1 MSEEHVLLRGGELVE
16 PADGTIRRADVLL
29 GGGRV
34 LEVGEGLRQ
43 PEGCT
48 VLDVSGRTLLPGLI
62 DCHVHVV
69 AATANIGANETQSN
83 SVAVIRSLPIMK
95 AMLERGFTT
104 VRDAGGAD
112 WGLAQAVEMELVPGP
127 RLFVSGKALSQ
138 TGGHGD
144 NRQRRGDFL
153 EPCACSL
160 RVGALSR
167 IADGVDGVRLAAR
180 EEIQK
185 GASQIKIMA
194 SGGVASPVDPT
205 GNTQY
210 SEAEI
215 RAVVE
220 EATAANTYVMAHA
233 YTARAMARAV
243 RCGVRTIEHGNLVD
257 AETAAL
263 MAEMGAYVVPTLI
276 TYDMLAEHG
285 ASLGLPPAS
294 VAKVHG
300 VQEAGRRSLRIYAD
314 AGVKMGFGSDLL
326 GEMQSAQ
333 GREFQIRAEVLGNL
347 AAIQAA
353 TTVAAEVLER
363 VGELGTVRPGAS
375 ADVIV
380 CAGNPLEDISVL
392 TGQGERIPIVI
403 QGGRVRKQLR
413 G

>member
-1 MSEEHVLLRGGELVE
+1 MKRMLLRGGDLLE
-16 PADGTIRRADVLL
+16 PADGSIRRCDVLVA
-29 GGGRV
+29 GERV
-34 LEVGEGLRQ
+34 LEVGSGLAASDGV
-43 PEGCT
+43 E
-48 VLDVSGRTLLPGLI
+48 VLDVTGRTLLPGLI

-69 AATANIGANETQSN
+69 ASTANIGANEAQSN
-83 SVAVIRSLPIMK
+83 SLAVIRALPILRG
-95 AMLERGFTT
+95 MLERGFTT

-112 WGLAQAVEMELVPGP
+112 WGLAQAVEMGLAPGP
-127 RLFVSGKALSQ
+127 RLFCSGKALSQ

-153 EPCACSL
+153 EPCACCL
-160 RVGALSR
+160 RSGALSR

-185 GASQIKIMA
+185 GAAQIKIMA
-194 SGGVASPVDPT
+194 SGGVASPVDPI

-233 YTARAMARAV
+233 YTARAIGRAV
-243 RCGVRTIEHGNLVD
+243 RCGVRSIEHGNLVD
-257 AETAAL
+257 EETAGL
-263 MAEMGAYVVPTLI
+263 MAEVGAFAVPTLI

-285 ASLGLPPAS
+285 AALGLPPAS

-300 VQEAGRRSLRIYAD
+300 VQEAGRRSLEIYAR

-326 GEMQSAQ
+326 GEMQTAQ
-333 GREFQIRAEVLGNL
+333 GREFRIRAEVLGNL
-347 AAIQAA
+347 EAIRSA

-363 VGELGTVRPGAS
+363 VGELGTVRPEAR
-375 ADVIV
+375 ADLLV
-380 CAGNPLEDISVL
+380 CDGNPLEEIELL
-392 TGQGERIPIVI
+392 TGQGERIPMVI
-403 QGGRVRKQLR
+403 QGGRVVK
-413 G
+413 GA